1 MKTKDLHNKKSTTGI
16 TDHFKGQSKVGIK
29 DIKEYFRKTVPGI
42 QDNAIYARIHE
53 LKNKGIIAAV
63 AKDVYSFTPKPLWIP
78 SPDNDIKKVEQ
89 TIRKQF
95 ISADI
100 LLWDTSWLN
109 EFTNLQAF
117 RKLIIIEPEEI
128 IAESVFYFLKE
139 KGFKEV
145 YFKPGTKEIELYAGN
160 SPLTYIIKSLVSK
173 SPVLKKNSHTPSIEK
188 ILVDLYC
195 EKELFYS
202 YQDVELSNIWTNIFK
217 KYIVN
222 RSTLFSYSSRRGKQK
237 DIEEFMNRLNLI
249 DQV

>member
-1 MKTKDLHNKKSTTGI
+1 MKTKDLHNYKSSKGI
-16 TDHFKGQSKVGIK
+16 TDHFKGQGRVGIK
-29 DIKEYFRKTVPGI
+29 DIKEYLRKTVPGI

-63 AKDVYSFTPKPLWIP
+63 ARDVYTFTPKPLWTP
-78 SPDNDIKKVEQ
+78 SPDNDIRKVEQ
-89 TIRKQF
+89 TISKQYL
-95 ISADI
+95 SADI

-128 IAESVFYFLKE
+128 IAENVFYFLKE

-173 SPVLKKNSHTPSIEK
+173 SPVLKKKSHTPGIEK

-195 EKELFYS
+195 DKELFYS
-202 YQDVELSNIWTNIFK
+202 YQDDELSNIWTNIFK
-217 KYIVN
+217 KYLVN
-222 RSTLFSYSSRRGKQK
+222 RSTLLSYSRRRGKQK
-237 DIEEFMNRLNLI
+237 DIEEFVNRLNLT

>member
-1 MKTKDLHNKKSTTGI
+1 
-16 TDHFKGQSKVGIK
+16 
-29 DIKEYFRKTVPGI
+29 
-42 QDNAIYARIHE
+42 
-53 LKNKGIIAAV
+53 
-63 AKDVYSFTPKPLWIP
+63 
-78 SPDNDIKKVEQ
+78 
-89 TIRKQF
+89 
-95 ISADI
+95 
-100 LLWDTSWLN
+100 
-109 EFTNLQAF
+109 LQAF

-160 SPLTYIIKSLVSK
+160 SPITYIIKSLVSK
-173 SPVLKKNSHTPSIEK
+173 SPVLKKNSHTPGIEK

-195 EKELFYS
+195 DKELFYS
-202 YQDVELSNIWTNIFK
+202 YQDDELSNIWTNIFK

-222 RSTLFSYSSRRGKQK
+222 RSTLFSYSRRRGKQK